1 MGKVEDIARRYFPKD
16 FTDREKSYFRG
27 GHSSG
32 GPHTLRRSA
41 LPAASTV
48 APYIEKALAKSFM
61 LQPYRREVKVR
72 LRRIPR
78 RPRLYRYGTVSPENI
93 EAEVVVEY
101 GSARVRA
108 RMGYVKEL
116 KYPSDV
122 RCGGYRGK
130 RRRLS
135 SSIDADSLPRSS
147 L

>member
-1 MGKVEDIARRYFPKD
+1 MGKVEDIARRYFPED
-16 FTDREKSYFRG
+16 FTDRERAIFEAG
-27 GHSSG
+27 IALGALTHSAVG
-32 GPHTLRRSA
+32 

-48 APYIEKALAKSFM
+48 APYIEKALAESFM

-116 KYPSDV
+116 KYPLMYV
-122 RCGGYRGK
+122 VEATGGRGGA
-130 RRRLS
+130 S
-135 SSIDADSLPRSS
+135 PHP
-147 L
+147 

>member
-16 FTDREKSYFRG
+16 FTDRERAIFEAG
-27 GHSSG
+27 IALGALTHSAVG
-32 GPHTLRRSA
+32 
-41 LPAASTV
+41 LPAVSTV
-48 APYIEKALAKSFM
+48 APYIEKALAESFM

-78 RPRLYRYGTVSPENI
+78 RPRLYRYGTLSPENI

-116 KYPSDV
+116 KYPLMYV
-122 RCGGYRGK
+122 VEATGGRGGA
-130 RRRLS
+130 S
-135 SSIDADSLPRSS
+135 PHP
-147 L
+147 

>member
-16 FTDREKSYFRG
+16 FTDRERAIFEAG
-27 GHSSG
+27 IALGALTHSAVG
-32 GPHTLRRSA
+32 
-41 LPAASTV
+41 LPAVSTV
-48 APYIEKALAKSFM
+48 APYIEKALAESFM

-116 KYPSDV
+116 KYPLMYV
-122 RCGGYRGK
+122 VEATGGRGGA
-130 RRRLS
+130 S
-135 SSIDADSLPRSS
+135 PHP
-147 L
+147 

>member
-1 MGKVEDIARRYFPKD
+1 MEDIARRYFPKD
-16 FTDREKSYFRG
+16 FTDRERAIFEAG
-27 GHSSG
+27 IALGALTHSAVG
-32 GPHTLRRSA
+32 
-41 LPAASTV
+41 LPAVSTV
-48 APYIEKALAKSFM
+48 APYIEKALAESFM

-116 KYPSDV
+116 KYPLMYV
-122 RCGGYRGK
+122 VEATGRRGGA
-130 RRRLS
+130 S
-135 SSIDADSLPRSS
+135 PHP
-147 L
+147 

>member
-16 FTDREKSYFRG
+16 FTDRERAIFEAG
-27 GHSSG
+27 IALGALTHSAVG
-32 GPHTLRRSA
+32 

-116 KYPSDV
+116 KYPLMYV
-122 RCGGYRGK
+122 VEATGGRD
-130 RRRLS
+130 
-135 SSIDADSLPRSS
+135 DASPHP
-147 L
+147 

>member
-16 FTDREKSYFRG
+16 FTDRERAIFEAG
-27 GHSSG
+27 IALGALTHSAVG
-32 GPHTLRRSA
+32 
-41 LPAASTV
+41 LPAVSTV
-48 APYIEKALAKSFM
+48 APYIEKALAESFM

-78 RPRLYRYGTVSPENI
+78 GPRLYRYGAVSPENI

-116 KYPSDV
+116 KYPLMYV
-122 RCGGYRGK
+122 VEATGGRGGA
-130 RRRLS
+130 S
-135 SSIDADSLPRSS
+135 PHP
-147 L
+147 

>member
-16 FTDREKSYFRG
+16 FTERERAIFEAG
-27 GHSSG
+27 IALGALTHSAVG
-32 GPHTLRRSA
+32 
-41 LPAASTV
+41 LPAVSTV
-48 APYIEKALAKSFM
+48 APYIEKALAESFM

-116 KYPSDV
+116 KYPLMYV
-122 RCGGYRGK
+122 VEATGGRGGA
-130 RRRLS
+130 S
-135 SSIDADSLPRSS
+135 PHP
-147 L
+147 

>member
-16 FTDREKSYFRG
+16 FTERERAIFEAG
-27 GHSSG
+27 IALGALTHSAVG
-32 GPHTLRRSA
+32 

-48 APYIEKALAKSFM
+48 APYIEKALAESFM

-116 KYPSDV
+116 KYPLMYV
-122 RCGGYRGK
+122 VEATGRRGGA
-130 RRRLS
+130 S
-135 SSIDADSLPRSS
+135 PHP
-147 L
+147 